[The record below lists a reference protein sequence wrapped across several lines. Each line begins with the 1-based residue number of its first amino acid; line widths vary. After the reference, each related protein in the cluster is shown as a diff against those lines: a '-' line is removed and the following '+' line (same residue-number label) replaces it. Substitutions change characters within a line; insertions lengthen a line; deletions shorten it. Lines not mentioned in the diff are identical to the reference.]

1 MVFYAHLQQSELSQ
15 PTIVAMIITIWRD
28 LRIFVTLQTI
38 FETTTMK
45 NKLIQLSIWI
55 AAHIT
60 LVVVLVTAVALFLPS
75 SFVRI
80 DTSTI
85 TPMLGVVMFGMGLTL
100 RPSDFRP
107 VLQHPKDILVGELA
121 QFLIMPSLAWLLCK
135 LLSLPE
141 ELALGVILVGCCPGG
156 TASNVICY
164 LAKGDVALSVAMTGV
179 STLLAPIMTPALV
192 WLLAGESVE
201 VDVTGM
207 FLSIVQVVIVPIVL
221 GVAANHYFQRTTRRI
236 LPLLPMISTL
246 SIAFIIGIIVAH
258 NATSILTCSLIVAV
272 AVILHNVFGLVL
284 GYGLSAITGSEPSK
298 RSAIAIEVGMQ
309 NSGLATSLA
318 ATHFALFPM
327 AAVPGA
333 MFSVWHNFSGSIAAQ
348 IFRRQSENQ
357 HNVIL

>member
-1 MVFYAHLQQSELSQ
+1 
-15 PTIVAMIITIWRD
+15 
-28 LRIFVTLQTI
+28 
-38 FETTTMK
+38 MK
-45 NKLIQLSIWI
+45 NKIINISAWI

-60 LVVVLVTAVALFLPS
+60 IIVVLVTAVALFIPS
-75 SFVRI
+75 SFVWI
-80 DTSTI
+80 DTSAI

-100 RPSDFRP
+100 SPSDFRP
-107 VLQHPKDILVGELA
+107 VLQRPKDILIGEIA

-141 ELALGVILVGCCPGG
+141 ELSLGVVLVGCCPGG

-179 STLLAPIMTPALV
+179 STLLAPVVTPALV

-201 VDVTGM
+201 VDIVSM

-221 GVAANHYFQRTTRRI
+221 GLAANHYFRQTTQRI
-236 LPLLPMISTL
+236 IPLLPMISTL

-258 NATSILTCSLIVAV
+258 NSSSILGCSLIVAV
-272 AVILHNVFGLVL
+272 AVILHNVLGLVL
-284 GYGLSAITGSEPSK
+284 GYGLSALTGSEPSR

-318 ATHFALFPM
+318 TTHFAMFPM

-348 IFRRQSENQ
+348 IFRKNNRK
-357 HNVIL
+357 

>member
-1 MVFYAHLQQSELSQ
+1 
-15 PTIVAMIITIWRD
+15 
-28 LRIFVTLQTI
+28 
-38 FETTTMK
+38 MK

-75 SFVRI
+75 SFVWI
-80 DTSTI
+80 DTSAI

-179 STLLAPIMTPALV
+179 STLLAPIIDTCPRMVACRRI
-192 WLLAGESVE
+192 GESRRSRHVLKYRASG
-201 VDVTGM
+201 DSTHRTG
-207 FLSIVQVVIVPIVL
+207 SGCQS
-221 GVAANHYFQRTTRRI
+221 
-236 LPLLPMISTL
+236 LLPADYPTDSAGATDDFYLIHCLYYRHYRSTQRDQHPYMQPD
-246 SIAFIIGIIVAH
+246 SG
-258 NATSILTCSLIVAV
+258 CS
-272 AVILHNVFGLVL
+272 
-284 GYGLSAITGSEPSK
+284 GYSAQ
-298 RSAIAIEVGMQ
+298 RAR
-309 NSGLATSLA
+309 TSLRIRP
-318 ATHFALFPM
+318 LC
-327 AAVPGA
+327 
-333 MFSVWHNFSGSIAAQ
+333 HN
-348 IFRRQSENQ
+348 RKRT
-357 HNVIL
+357 V